1 MGENVSS
8 HKIFVKR
15 LKGRLRHM
23 WKDSIWKDSIKTDL
37 KQGMRMCNGLTGLSI
52 WLSRF
57 L

>member
-8 HKIFVKR
+8 NKIFVKS

-23 WKDSIWKDSIKTDL
+23 WEDGIKTDL
-37 KQGMRMCNGLTGLSI
+37 KQGMRMCSGLMGLSK